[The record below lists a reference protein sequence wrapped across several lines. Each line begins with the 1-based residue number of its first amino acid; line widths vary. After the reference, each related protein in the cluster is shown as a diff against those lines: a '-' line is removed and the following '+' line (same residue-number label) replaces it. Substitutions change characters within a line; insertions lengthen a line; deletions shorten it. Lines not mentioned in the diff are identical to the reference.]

1 MQWLEE
7 IKAWKKK
14 ESEKKQLSRRLEE
27 LKAQN
32 IGQLEKERSAVLEQ
46 CEGVKRE
53 RDRLR
58 ELILGC
64 KNELERFFHSITELE
79 ETAASQN
86 GQLEEN
92 AEHDREL
99 SAYLAEREAIR
110 YDRERETYENKC
122 RILTEQSNKARETLM
137 KNFVPS
143 ISAAIRAALCR

>member
-32 IGQLEKERSAVLEQ
+32 IGQLEEERSAVLEQ

-58 ELILGC
+58 ELILGR
-64 KNELERFFHSITELE
+64 KMNWSVFPFYYRAGRNSSIPEW
-79 ETAASQN
+79 TA
-86 GQLEEN
+86 
-92 AEHDREL
+92 
-99 SAYLAEREAIR
+99 
-110 YDRERETYENKC
+110 
-122 RILTEQSNKARETLM
+122 
-137 KNFVPS
+137 
-143 ISAAIRAALCR
+143 

>member
-32 IGQLEKERSAVLEQ
+32 IGQLEEERSAVLEQ

-58 ELILGC
+58 ELILGR
-64 KNELERFFHSITELE
+64 KNELERFPILLQSWKKQQHPRMDSLRKMRSTTGNFRLIWQKGRPYAMTKSGKPMKI
-79 ETAASQN
+79 
-86 GQLEEN
+86 N
-92 AEHDREL
+92 AG
-99 SAYLAEREAIR
+99 S
-110 YDRERETYENKC
+110 
-122 RILTEQSNKARETLM
+122 
-137 KNFVPS
+137 
-143 ISAAIRAALCR
+143 

>member
-32 IGQLEKERSAVLEQ
+32 IGQLEEERSAVLEQ

-58 ELILGC
+58 GADPWPQ
-64 KNELERFFHSITELE
+64 NELERFPILLQSWKKQQHPRMDSLRKMRSTTGNFRLIWQKGRPYAMTE
-79 ETAASQN
+79 S
-86 GQLEEN
+86 GKPMKIN
-92 AEHDREL
+92 AG
-99 SAYLAEREAIR
+99 S
-110 YDRERETYENKC
+110 
-122 RILTEQSNKARETLM
+122 
-137 KNFVPS
+137 
-143 ISAAIRAALCR
+143 